1 MRLQS
6 RWLAVSSHE
15 YQCWMFRL
23 GLPPHEGGTSADRN
37 KLLLPWWGL
46 RGKRKIPM
54 PRRVTCLPIAL
65 LRWSTSNAKYRE
77 KRLKESG
84 KLQSRQPE
92 RGSCPPFSK
101 YGYGYGALPALP
113 FPIEP

>member
-15 YQCWMFRL
+15 YRCWMFRSGSRL
-23 GLPPHEGGTSADRN
+23 HDGGTSADRN

-46 RGKRKIPM
+46 RGKRKVPM

-65 LRWSTSNAKYRE
+65 LRWLTSNGKYRE

-84 KLQSRQPE
+84 KLQSRRHE
-92 RGSCPPFSK
+92 GGSYTPVSR
-101 YGYGYGALPALP
+101 YG
-113 FPIEP
+113 